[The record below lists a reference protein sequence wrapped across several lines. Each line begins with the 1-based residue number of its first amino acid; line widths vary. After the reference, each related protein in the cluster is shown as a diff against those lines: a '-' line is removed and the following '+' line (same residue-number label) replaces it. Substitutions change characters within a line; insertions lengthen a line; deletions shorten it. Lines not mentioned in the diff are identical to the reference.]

1 MTRRAGAVVF
11 GMQRTLLAFA
21 ITGCGHAGLSP
32 TSSQDVEAVAA
43 PLVDAFT
50 NSSPVLAP
58 DGHVVFVSS
67 RDGLPQLYVGEAAH
81 PERPP
86 FRLPVPN
93 QRTLAPALMPDGK
106 TVLFI
111 SDVGSDEKFHVFK
124 IGLDGTGLA
133 DLTPTGELHRSRP
146 LVARRAGTIIYT
158 GHAMAD
164 QTALVFVQTLGGEP
178 REIYR
183 DAQVGFVSSITAG
196 GNRALFVRNISD
208 TEQILFALDIETGA
222 TTRLFP
228 PQGEHLALGGA
239 ELTADGANVIV
250 GSEAA
255 RRPPEVLRID
265 ARTGAVQA
273 RYIEPTAVT
282 ASIARIAVPPNG
294 GNVIVDLDAGDHSE
308 LRALDPSDLHALAP
322 PKFPLAALDLGEFD
336 SDGTK
341 LALAIRSPQAPAD
354 IAVLDT
360 ATGTIAPL
368 RDEPRKG
375 LGTPPRASLETT
387 HAFDGRTLPMNLYLP
402 AGATGKLPTL
412 VLVHGGPS
420 SSAKITWSAT
430 IAFWCAMG
438 FAVVAPN
445 IRGSSG
451 FGIEYEQADNRD
463 KRGDAV
469 KDIETVNRWARAQP
483 WCDGDRI
490 VIGGISYGGY
500 MTLLALT
507 RQPTLWRAGID
518 GSGMSNL
525 KTMEELEDQTI
536 RAFDD
541 TEFGVLGKDDA
552 LLTEWSPIT
561 AVDKIVAPVFVYQ
574 GVRDPVTPQHEADQ
588 IVSALRKRNVPVEY
602 MLIENEG
609 HGVTRRENLIAYLAR
624 SYRFVAANMR

>member
-1 MTRRAGAVVF
+1 VRRSFV
-11 GMQRTLLAFA
+11 AFA
-21 ITGCGHAGLSP
+21 VAGCAGHAGASDP
-32 TSSQDVEAVAA
+32 RPQAAEAVAA

-58 DGHVVFVSS
+58 DGRVVFVSS
-67 RDGLPQLYVGEAAH
+67 RDGLPQLYVGESAH
-81 PERPP
+81 PERAPL
-86 FRLPVPN
+86 RLPVPN
-93 QRTLAPALMPDGK
+93 QRTLGPALMPDGK
-106 TVLFI
+106 TALFI
-111 SDVGSDEKFHVFK
+111 SDVSSDEKFHLFK
-124 IGLDGTGLA
+124 IGLDGSGLA

-146 LVARRAGTIIYT
+146 LVARRAGTIIYS

-164 QTALVFVQTLGGEP
+164 QTALVFVQTLDGTP
-178 REIYR
+178 REVYR
-183 DAQVGFVSSITAG
+183 DPQVGYVSSITADG
-196 GNRALFVRNISD
+196 DRALFVRSISHTD
-208 TEQILFALDIETGA
+208 QILFALDIASGA
-222 TTRLFP
+222 ATRLFP
-228 PQGEHLALGGA
+228 PDGEHVAFGA
-239 ELTADGANVIV
+239 AVFTADGASVIV

-255 RRPPEVLRID
+255 HRPPRVLRID
-265 ARTGAVQA
+265 ARTGAEQA
-273 RYIEPTAVT
+273 RYVEPTAVT
-282 ASIARIAVPPNG
+282 ASIDSVAVPPNG
-294 GNVIVDLDAGDHSE
+294 GSLILDLDAGDHSE
-308 LRALDPSDLHALAP
+308 LRTLDPRDLHALAP
-322 PKFPLAALDLGEFD
+322 PKFPLAALDLGSFTP
-336 SDGTK
+336 DGGK
-341 LALAIRSPQAPAD
+341 LALSIRSPQAPPD
-354 IAVLDT
+354 VAVLDA
-360 ATGTIAPL
+360 ATGLIAPL

-375 LGTPPRASLETT
+375 LGTPPHASIETAR
-387 HAFDGRTLPMNLYLP
+387 AFDGRTLPMNVYLP
-402 AGATGKLPTL
+402 AGVTGKLPTL

-420 SSAKITWSAT
+420 SSAKIAWSAT
-430 IAFWCAMG
+430 IAFWSAMG

-445 IRGSSG
+445 IRGSTG
-451 FGIEYEQADNRD
+451 FGIDYEQADDRD

-552 LLTEWSPIT
+552 LLVEWSPLT

-574 GVRDPVTPQHEADQ
+574 GVHDPVTPQHEADQ
-588 IVSALRKRNVPVEY
+588 IVEALRRRNVPVEY
-602 MLIENEG
+602 MLVENEG

-624 SYRFVAANMR
+624 SYRFVAAHMGLR